1 MTKCLKNRVLMPF
14 IDLYVGGKL
23 WPCGSAKRPVNTAF
37 AGFNFS
43 RIFCF
48 LVIHPISSVILGVHL
63 PSKSGKFEPTQFVL
77 KSLLDN
83 ERPFSSVIDDETF
96 AE

>member
-1 MTKCLKNRVLMPF
+1 MPF

-37 AGFNFS
+37 AGFIFDRFS
-43 RIFCF
+43 CF
-48 LVIHPISSVILGVHL
+48 LVNHPISSVILGAHSPFLGAHL
-63 PSKSGKFEPTQFVL
+63 PSKSDKFEPTQLEL
-77 KSLLDN
+77 KSRLGKG
-83 ERPFSSVIDDETF
+83 RPFSSAIEDETL